1 MPRSSR
7 HRSHRSHR
15 RGGSAD
21 RSESEGEESAPASG
35 AREEASA
42 AARVSR
48 DPEPERRRSSSGK
61 EAVRSG
67 NGYAEHGKKRK
78 ERVEEAMV
86 DVVSDRWNSG
96 VCDDHLVDK
105 RSKSET
111 FGHADAEKLPDKS
124 RGSGDESKRS
134 SRRAVVVDDRA
145 EEVASKSDSGK
156 RRSEKEKDLGRR
168 EKISAK
174 EKYNN
179 PEMQPDKHS
188 RRKDDPEDTDKWPA
202 DNRDSDD
209 RKVSRYEHGKSR
221 SSKEQRFDD
230 DKYKEKYK
238 DDYGRDKRQQDD
250 KFLDERVT
258 RHEGDRG
265 DYKSVKD
272 GHRSSESHYRKDAVQ
287 DGDHYEDYGNRYKE
301 SRGKKRP
308 PEDNEDQYD
317 LKPPSTRDQRVN
329 LEKSSGSGRLDSL
342 IERARPD
349 RSSSPSKIHSRSSP
363 SPSSY
368 HDKDQSRHGSKVID
382 HGKRELQ
389 HDERNSRQRTSS
401 TRERTP
407 ASRLRDR
414 DAENWSSE
422 RLKQKEDH
430 QPRDVPLE
438 ISTSSQYDRTPRK
451 DKHSSPKQ
459 LSEKSPSSGDQ
470 RFSGRLSGGR
480 SLDTKGERNNL
491 TKYRDRDGD
500 LSQER
505 SHHQDRT
512 PAKVPFR
519 EPTPSGSSISR
530 GGHFSGTS
538 PNHPLPPS
546 ARHRNDDPFL
556 GSHDD
561 DRRPQSG
568 DRRFHGHQKRN
579 DMNSVRGHGHAWN
592 NQPNWPSPVSNG
604 FVPMQHGAPGF
615 HPPVHQFPGP
625 PMFNLR
631 PQMKLN
637 QPGVSYPMHDAV
649 DRFSTHMRP
658 FGWPNPLDESCP
670 PHMQVWTG
678 GSGVF
683 PGDPYLY
690 GRQEWD
696 QNRPHAGSRGWE
708 LIGDASKGLNEMPDA
723 ELPVAKKEPDSAAT
737 AISESSSGYNLQ
749 PQVEQKEI
757 EHLSSENFEAKDDS
771 RSASKSLEAPQ
782 GAQLLTSMLS
792 KNGAVFC
799 KSYLSRISVS
809 HDLVESELYRRCIS
823 LLGDL
828 GIAKDPVRNEL
839 TQRALALHKN
849 QTGKGLIPTFASV
862 KMEEKMDIREDGHDL
877 EMLNCNLKESVVSN
891 PALQHHTDAME
902 EGSLSK
908 QELGDTVWVA
918 TAATTESVGVE
929 ASPAITQ
936 PDEEMELVVAPPAT
950 TAPDKEMTDVVPSA
964 NEVPADGLEDEPQ
977 ATLEHVADLLKDSA
991 ADGLEDVAP
1000 SAVGESGD
1008 NVEVIPPAVTEPSLS
1023 KVVVACAVASPPNG
1037 QERPSNMH
1045 TDVETVIE
1053 DEIDKVIDDN
1063 PGDGE
1068 CTRYGYG
1075 NLDACRMQDMLW
1087 WHASQT
1093 SRAHPAAF
1101 LVS

>member
-1 MPRSSR
+1 M
-7 HRSHRSHR
+7 
-15 RGGSAD
+15 
-21 RSESEGEESAPASG
+21 
-35 AREEASA
+35 
-42 AARVSR
+42 
-48 DPEPERRRSSSGK
+48 
-61 EAVRSG
+61 
-67 NGYAEHGKKRK
+67 
-78 ERVEEAMV
+78 
-86 DVVSDRWNSG
+86 
-96 VCDDHLVDK
+96 
-105 RSKSET
+105 
-111 FGHADAEKLPDKS
+111 
-124 RGSGDESKRS
+124 
-134 SRRAVVVDDRA
+134 
-145 EEVASKSDSGK
+145 
-156 RRSEKEKDLGRR
+156 
-168 EKISAK
+168 
-174 EKYNN
+174 
-179 PEMQPDKHS
+179 
-188 RRKDDPEDTDKWPA
+188 
-202 DNRDSDD
+202 
-209 RKVSRYEHGKSR
+209 
-221 SSKEQRFDD
+221 
-230 DKYKEKYK
+230 
-238 DDYGRDKRQQDD
+238 
-250 KFLDERVT
+250 
-258 RHEGDRG
+258 
-265 DYKSVKD
+265 
-272 GHRSSESHYRKDAVQ
+272 
-287 DGDHYEDYGNRYKE
+287 
-301 SRGKKRP
+301 
-308 PEDNEDQYD
+308 
-317 LKPPSTRDQRVN
+317 
-329 LEKSSGSGRLDSL
+329 
-342 IERARPD
+342 
-349 RSSSPSKIHSRSSP
+349 
-363 SPSSY
+363 
-368 HDKDQSRHGSKVID
+368 SRHGSKAID

-389 HDERNSRQRTSS
+389 HDERNNRQRTSS
-401 TRERTP
+401 GRERTP

-500 LSQER
+500 QSQER

-512 PAKVPFR
+512 PVKVPFR
-519 EPTPSGSSISR
+519 EPTPSGSSIIR

-546 ARHRNDDPFL
+546 VRHRNDDPFL

-615 HPPVHQFPGP
+615 HPPVQFPGP

-631 PQMKLN
+631 PHKLN

-683 PGDPYLY
+683 PGEPYLY

-708 LIGDASKGLNEMPDA
+708 LTGDVSKGLNEVPDA
-723 ELPVAKKEPDSAAT
+723 ELPVARKELDSAAA

-809 HDLVESELYRRCIS
+809 HDLVESELYKRCIS

-828 GIAKDPVRNEL
+828 GIAKAPVRNEL
-839 TQRALALHKN
+839 AQVFTFVEICVYVLSSSFFILMLLLCFMQQDGGNA
-849 QTGKGLIPTFASV
+849 GKITKKYGSTNSFSSLYLKSNSTIFQASSYFAFPIFS
-862 KMEEKMDIREDGHDL
+862 MIL
-877 EMLNCNLKESVVSN
+877 YLKIEIC
-891 PALQHHTDAME
+891 
-902 EGSLSK
+902 LS
-908 QELGDTVWVA
+908 
-918 TAATTESVGVE
+918 
-929 ASPAITQ
+929 
-936 PDEEMELVVAPPAT
+936 AP
-950 TAPDKEMTDVVPSA
+950 
-964 NEVPADGLEDEPQ
+964 L
-977 ATLEHVADLLKDSA
+977 
-991 ADGLEDVAP
+991 
-1000 SAVGESGD
+1000 
-1008 NVEVIPPAVTEPSLS
+1008 
-1023 KVVVACAVASPPNG
+1023 
-1037 QERPSNMH
+1037 
-1045 TDVETVIE
+1045 
-1053 DEIDKVIDDN
+1053 
-1063 PGDGE
+1063 
-1068 CTRYGYG
+1068 
-1075 NLDACRMQDMLW
+1075 
-1087 WHASQT
+1087 
-1093 SRAHPAAF
+1093 
-1101 LVS
+1101 